1 MAKTV
6 DATPKVIDPIPKV
19 VDPIPKLTNSILNII
34 FGIYTILSIAP
45 LLLVIAVSFTDE
57 KTIYKFGYNFIPK
70 QFSLGAYKFVFT
82 DVDQV
87 LRAYGVTFFVTI
99 VGGILSLLLIS
110 LLAYP
115 LSRKDF
121 KYRNALSFFV
131 FFTILFS
138 GGFVPWY
145 IVCTQFLHLKDT
157 IWALIAPYLINSWYV
172 IIMKTFYQNTIP
184 DSLLEAARIDGA
196 GEFKTFFSI
205 VLPLSVPGLATIG
218 LFIILRYW
226 NDWWLPLTL
235 INDNKLFNLQFLMY
249 QVQLDIQYL
258 KSARTSMTL
267 ETMKEIASIP
277 SETSRMA
284 MCIVAIGPI
293 IVAYPFLQK
302 YFVKGLTIG
311 SVKG

>member
-1 MAKTV
+1 MARTS
-6 DATPKVIDPIPKV
+6 DPAPGNVNPVSKF
-19 VDPIPKLTNSILNII
+19 TNVILNLIFII
-34 FGIYTILSIAP
+34 YSALSIAP
-45 LLLVIAVSFTDE
+45 MLLVIAVSFTAE
-57 KTIYKFGYNFIPK
+57 KTIGKYGYNFIPRE
-70 QFSLGAYKFVFT
+70 FSLAAYKFVFT

-87 LRAYGVTFFVTI
+87 LRAYGVTIFVT
-99 VGGILSLLLIS
+99 VFGGLLSLLLIS

-145 IVCTQFLHLKDT
+145 IICVQVLHLRDT
-157 IWALIAPYLINSWYV
+157 ILALIAPYLINSWYV

-184 DSLLEAARIDGA
+184 DSLLDSAKIDGA
-196 GEFKTFFSI
+196 GEFMTFFRI
-205 VLPLSVPGLATIG
+205 IIPLSVPGLATIG
-218 LFIILRYW
+218 LFITLRYW

-235 INDNKLFNLQFLMY
+235 ITNTKLFNLQFLMY

-258 KSARTSMTL
+258 KSARTSL
-267 ETMKEIASIP
+267 GIEELKEVLSIP

-284 MCIVAIGPI
+284 MCLVAIGPI
-293 IVAYPFLQK
+293 IIAYPFLQK